1 MNAHLQNSK
10 CGTPAGLFSF
20 GTLAAMTAPAPAP
33 PDDDRHADWVR
44 ALARGDEAALG
55 RLYDATLGKVYGFA
69 LRLTG
74 KPESAE
80 EVVGEVYLQAWRQ
93 AERFDATRGS
103 VIAWLMMLT
112 RSRALDLLRRAD
124 PAESH
129 PEPDVLLADRE
140 GETARPLEAL
150 LELEERSRLSEVLN
164 ALTPIQRQMVALAFY
179 RDLSHQEIAD
189 HTGLP
194 LGTVKS
200 HIRRAL
206 DKLRPLLEGH
216 RHG

>member
-1 MNAHLQNSK
+1 MTDPAT
-10 CGTPAGLFSF
+10 TPSDAD
-20 GTLAAMTAPAPAP
+20 A
-33 PDDDRHADWVR
+33 HADWVR
-44 ALARGDEAALG
+44 ALAGGDEAALG

-74 KPESAE
+74 KPEAAE
-80 EVVGEVYLQAWRQ
+80 EVVGEVYLQVWRQ
-93 AERFDATRGS
+93 ADRYDGERGS
-103 VIAWLMMLT
+103 VMAWLMMLT
-112 RSRALDLLRRAD
+112 RSRALDSLRRAD

-129 PEPDVLLADRE
+129 PEPDALLVDRE
-140 GETARPLEAL
+140 GEGSRPLDSL
-150 LELEERSRLSEVLN
+150 LELEEHSRLAE
-164 ALTPIQRQMVALAFY
+164 ALAALAPVQRQLIALAFY

-189 HTGLP
+189 YSGLP

-206 DKLRPLLEGH
+206 DKLRPLLEGV

>member
-1 MNAHLQNSK
+1 MSLAKPEPPPSEDAAHAALV
-10 CGTPAGLFSF
+10 AG
-20 GTLAAMTAPAPAP
+20 
-33 PDDDRHADWVR
+33 
-44 ALARGDEAALG
+44 LARGDEAALG
-55 RLYDATLGKVYGFA
+55 RLYEITLGKVYGFA

-80 EVVGEVYLQAWRQ
+80 EVVGEVYFQAWRQ

-103 VIAWLMMLT
+103 VMAWLMMLT
-112 RSRALDLLRRAD
+112 RSRSLDLLRRAD
-124 PAESH
+124 QAESH
-129 PEPDVLLADRE
+129 PEPDTLINEVAGE
-140 GETARPLEAL
+140 GGRPLEAL
-150 LELEERSRLSEVLN
+150 LEFEDKSRLAE
-164 ALTPIQRQMVALAFY
+164 ALDELSPVQRQMIALAFF

-189 HTGLP
+189 HSGLP

-206 DKLRPLLEGH
+206 EKLRPLLEGV